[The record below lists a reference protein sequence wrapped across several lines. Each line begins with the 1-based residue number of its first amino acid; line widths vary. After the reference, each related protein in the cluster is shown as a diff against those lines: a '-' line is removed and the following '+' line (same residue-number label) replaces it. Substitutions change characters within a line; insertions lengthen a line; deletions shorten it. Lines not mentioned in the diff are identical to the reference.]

1 MDSIINE
8 VIKNYKRQIGQKT
21 GHPKGVSVKVQQTEV
36 DKELEE
42 ILRERKAR
50 IVVVGCGG
58 AGNNTITRMM
68 EVGIYGAELI
78 AINTDAQDLLYT
90 TAHRKVLIGRKTT
103 RGLGAGGDPKI
114 GEEAA
119 KENEEEI
126 KQLLEGADL
135 VFITC
140 GLGGGTGTGS
150 SPIIAEIAKRLG
162 ALTIGVVTFPFT
174 MEGARRI
181 QNAMYGLERLRKIAD
196 TVIVIPNDKLLE
208 IAPSLPIT
216 LAFKVADEILVRA
229 VKGITE
235 LITKPGLIN
244 LDFAD
249 IRAVMKN
256 GGLAVIGM
264 GESDS
269 ENRAVEAVEKAIKN
283 PLLSVDIS
291 GAKGALINITGS
303 EDLTLSEAE
312 KAVSIIT
319 EKLDPNANIIWG
331 ATLDEEL
338 KNKLRVTVI
347 VTGVRSPQIFGRAE
361 EEEKKEE
368 RMTEIEKV
376 LDRALRGKIEDSDI
390 PKI

>member
-8 VIKNYKRQIGQKT
+8 VVKSYKRQIGQRT
-21 GHPKGVSVKVQQTEV
+21 GHPKGVSVKLQQTEV

-90 TAHRKVLIGRKTT
+90 SAHRKVLIGKKTT

-126 KQLLEGADL
+126 KQLLEGTDL

-150 SPIIAEIAKRLG
+150 APIIAEISKRLG

-181 QNAMYGLERLRKIAD
+181 QNAVYGLERLRKIAD

-347 VTGVRSPQIFGRAE
+347 VTGVRSPQIFGRM
-361 EEEKKEE
+361 EEEKREE
-368 RMTEIEKV
+368 KVSEVEKV
-376 LDRALRGKIEDSDI
+376 LDRALKGKIEEPDI